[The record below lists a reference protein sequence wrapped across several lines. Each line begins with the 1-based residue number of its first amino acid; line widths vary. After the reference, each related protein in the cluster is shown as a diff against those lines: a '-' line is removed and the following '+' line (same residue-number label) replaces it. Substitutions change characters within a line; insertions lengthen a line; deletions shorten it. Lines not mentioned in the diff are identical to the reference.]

1 MIEFACE
8 AIWPWNFVCWLLF
21 QFPCLWL
28 VCSCFLFLSG
38 SILEGYIS
46 VRICPFL
53 PDCSFYWH
61 IVAHSGPYDP
71 LYFSVVCCNFF
82 ISYFIDLK
90 FLPFFLMSLANS
102 LSVSFIFWKNGFIDL
117 CYCPLH
123 LFLLWSLII
132 REMQIKATMM
142 YHLIPVRMAI
152 IKKSTNNKCW
162 RGSA

>member
-8 AIWPWNFVCWLLF
+8 AIWPWNFVCWLLS

-38 SILEGYIS
+38 SILEGYTS

-90 FLPFFLMSLANS
+90 FLFYLMSLANS
-102 LSVSFIFWKNGFIDL
+102 LSISFIFWKNQLLVLLIFAIVPFIS
-117 CYCPLH
+117 
-123 LFLLWSLII
+123 FSFISALI
-132 REMQIKATMM
+132 TH
-142 YHLIPVRMAI
+142 Y
-152 IKKSTNNKCW
+152 
-162 RGSA
+162 